1 MSGISRMIAKQLS
14 ASLGITDNPKYN
26 PMFKQTEEVLTD
38 VADPSDPTVARFYSP
53 LESAID
59 EAPIGKEG
67 TRGENI
73 EAFVRKR
80 APKVTQ
86 GEMEYRGLGL
96 EPGEL
101 YTAESAK
108 EGLGGL
114 EVKATKVTPIKYK
127 TTQRQSF
134 LEDKETDY
142 VELSIESEDDLGLF
156 THFGPS
162 NLAHTRYSV
171 RGIEQPAL
179 KTYPQFSEEAL
190 EVAKKQNDK
199 SREIVVD
206 MPIKHFLKAAE
217 DGIEIRKLKNTVELA
232 EKGTKFDSIPSLTFK
247 NNGDG
252 TAKVTGHDGRH
263 RAWALKKI
271 GVQTMPVRLVSQGG
285 DGPAIR
291 WGQQNDPTSF
301 DYVDKLPSYL
311 IQEKGEI
318 SVPMPKMAHPTVI
331 RGSRK
336 PYILIEELQS
346 DPLQNVVDDL
356 PKFKKKQRKTLDTD
370 LNRLYRE
377 AEYLIETEGSG
388 FPDKPIKELKS
399 YIEDVVI
406 PTRLNKKLS
415 REDRIDVFKKAAKE
429 RGVKEEYLF
438 GDTGSISRVAGAL
451 LRKEYDG
458 SDYEIDAI
466 SDAMYNSVE
475 TYLGSLTTAI
485 TKKDLP
491 IQKLTDTVRLSL
503 QAIIADAKAKG
514 IDEIVLPPVEQL
526 AEKRFRADEVS
537 EKISKGS
544 AFYNTYVTAYNKA
557 LKQLKAELGNQV
569 EIGKKKLVYRDVSN
583 PDYDYNNQLNKTVEG
598 TLLDISNLT
607 IDPSNIK
614 LRFNKGGL
622 VERRT
627 K

>member
-101 YTAESAK
+101 YTAEGAK

-114 EVKATKVTPIKYK
+114 EVKATKVNPSKYK
-127 TTQRQSF
+127 RTQRQSF

-171 RGIEQPAL
+171 RGIEQPTL
-179 KTYPQFSEEAL
+179 KSYPQFSEEAL
-190 EVAKKQNDK
+190 EAAKRQNDK

-206 MPIKHFLKAAE
+206 MPIKHFLKAAKQE
-217 DGIEIRKLKNTVELA
+217 VSTTKLKNTIELA
-232 EKGTKFDSIPSLTFK
+232 EKGTPFDSIPLLTFK

-263 RAWALKKI
+263 RAFALQRL
-271 GVQTMPVRLVSQGG
+271 GVKTIPVRLVSEGG
-285 DGPAIR
+285 NGPSIR

-301 DYVDKLPSYL
+301 DYVDRLPSYL
-311 IQEKGEI
+311 IQEDGDI
-318 SVPMPKMAHPTVI
+318 SVPMPEMAQPRVI
-331 RGSRK
+331 RGSKK

-356 PKFKKKQRKTLDTD
+356 PAFKKKQRKTLDTD
-370 LNRLYRE
+370 LNNLYRE
-377 AEYLIETEGSG
+377 AEYLIETDGSG
-388 FPDKPIKELKS
+388 FPDTPIQQLKS

-475 TYLGSLTTAI
+475 TYLGSLTTAV

-491 IQKLTDTVRLSL
+491 VQKLTDTVRLSL

-526 AEKRFRADEVS
+526 AEKRFRPDEVS

-583 PDYDYNNQLNKTVEG
+583 PDYDYNNQLTKTVEG

-607 IDPSNIK
+607 IDPANIK

-622 VERRT
+622 VERPT